1 MDYFVQTQPNKGK
14 LKNGDSYQ
22 VYEDEMFFIGCVADG
37 VGSCSCDWKAS
48 KEICEDFV
56 YYFNEFRQ
64 SSSNLTYIL
73 QDSLKKAYAKLY
85 LTKGECEGMLST
97 MVCVVI
103 DKSKKEY
110 FFLGI
115 GDSKILFV
123 QSDKISEISQETDF
137 KIPIDLLPNYVKI
150 GGNLISDTNFVL
162 ISDGFWTNRKAYEI
176 ELQIAINSPDWKS
189 RMTQLFEINKISQF
203 DDMTVMVIKI

>member
-1 MDYFVQTQPNKGK
+1 
-14 LKNGDSYQ
+14 
-22 VYEDEMFFIGCVADG
+22 
-37 VGSCSCDWKAS
+37 
-48 KEICEDFV
+48 
-56 YYFNEFRQ
+56 
-64 SSSNLTYIL
+64 
-73 QDSLKKAYAKLY
+73 
-85 LTKGECEGMLST
+85 
-97 MVCVVI
+97 
-103 DKSKKEY
+103 
-110 FFLGI
+110 
-115 GDSKILFV
+115 LFV